1 MENMLIL
8 TLGVTAD
15 AIDAQASAFTDF
27 VNKHR
32 IFFRKNDLFK
42 FIFEFVELSLCQ
54 MAFEYGFLN
63 RRKVFFNC
71 FVNLA
76 DPLNSNII
84 C

>member
-1 MENMLIL
+1 MESMLIL

-32 IFFRKNDLFK
+32 IFFRKNDLCK

-63 RRKVFFNC
+63 RGKVFFNC

-76 DPLNSNII
+76 DSLNSNII